1 MANEL
6 LEIRSKNINSI
17 MAQRKEAGPRGA
29 IDMSSIEN
37 PRGDQIHSQLGI
49 DKVVLVS
56 SPFHID
62 TTPQAAGDPQ
72 GRWHTVYNGPPL
84 DTNEFSMT
92 GEAAPGSINGTRLRG
107 GWPVQ

>member
-6 LEIRSKNINSI
+6 LELRSKNIGHIINER
-17 MAQRKEAGPRGA
+17 AQAGPRGA
-29 IDMSSIEN
+29 IHLPPDN
-37 PRGDQIHSQLGI
+37 PRVNQLHSQLGI

-56 SPFHID
+56 SPFNID

-72 GRWHTVYNGPPL
+72 GRWHRQYTGPALNTVPY
-84 DTNEFSMT
+84 SMT
-92 GEAAPGSINGTRLRG
+92 GETGPGSAYGVRVRG